1 MSNQVT
7 IISKGESVPFI
18 FDRGGQSIENWIC
31 TIEVKKL
38 PGDVPTIT
46 REITPSGGAWPGF
59 LTSAETALLDLGLYR
74 LNGILT
80 NSTTDEE
87 EQISQTTRFKVG
99 DSWAT

>member
-1 MSNQVT
+1 MSNQIT
-7 IISKGESVPFI
+7 IIAQGESVPFL
-18 FDRGGQSIENWIC
+18 FDRGGQSIEDWIC

-38 PGDVPTIT
+38 PSDAADIT
-46 REITPSGGAWPGF
+46 RVITPVDGAWPGF
-59 LTSAETALLDLGLYR
+59 LTSTETTALSLGLYR

-87 EQISQTTRFKVG
+87 EQVTQTTRFKVG